1 MRKKIVLAAGG
12 TGGHVFPAFAVA
24 EVLRDQGHDVLWSTD
39 SRGLKYKSHWQGLD
53 PIVTWSASP
62 ANKVKFIMMNGFGV
76 IQALWFFIKNR
87 PHVVVGFG
95 GYPCVPA
102 VAAAQILRIPTI
114 IHEANATL
122 GLANKVL
129 ARNARAV
136 CLSFA
141 GGYPK
146 SIVTGN
152 PVRPA
157 IASLAEQNYTPH
169 EKLNILVFG
178 GSLGAKIFTDL
189 MPQVLTN
196 MTEEFRNSISLV
208 QQVVDDDVRSGLAKI
223 YEDIGV
229 DAVLVPFINDMP
241 QQLGQADLVIAR
253 SGASTVA
260 ELTCAGKPAI
270 FIPYPHHGDRQQYA
284 NAEFCA
290 KAGGAVVLDEKDGL
304 EHIASTMQGF
314 LASRPDLPGMAKAMK
329 SLGMPK
335 AAWALADVVLENAS
349 N

>member
-1 MRKKIVLAAGG
+1 MKKKIILAAGG

-24 EVLRDQGHDVLWSTD
+24 EVLRGQGHDVRWATD
-39 SRGLKYKSHWQGLD
+39 SRGLKYKSHWRGVE
-53 PIVTWSASP
+53 PMVTYSSSP
-62 ANKVKFIMMNGFGV
+62 ANKIKFIVMNGFGV
-76 IQALWFFIKNR
+76 LQALCSFIKNR
-87 PHVVVGFG
+87 PHAVVGFG

-102 VAAAQILRIPTI
+102 VAAAQILGIPNI

-129 ARNARAV
+129 AKNAKAV

-141 GGYPK
+141 GDSPK

-157 IASLAEQNYTPH
+157 IAALADKNYSQH

-178 GSLGAKIFTDL
+178 GSLGAKIFADL
-189 MPQVLTN
+189 MPTVLSN
-196 MTEEFRNSISLV
+196 MTEEFRTSISLV
-208 QQVVDDDVRSGLAKI
+208 QQVVDDDVRFGLAKI

-229 DAVLVPFINDMP
+229 NATLVPFINDMP
-241 QQLGQADLVIAR
+241 EQLEAANLVIAR
-253 SGASTVA
+253 SGASTIA

-284 NAEFCA
+284 NANFCA
-290 KAGGAVVLDEKDGL
+290 KAGGALVLDEKDGL
-304 EHIASTMQGF
+304 EQIASTLQGF
-314 LASRPDLPGMAKAMK
+314 LASRPDLPAMASAMK

-335 AAWALADVVLENAS
+335 AAWTLAEIIIKNAV
-349 N
+349 